1 MTDAPPL
8 RRPLPR
14 TSIGAHIRLLRR
26 QSGMTQQDLA
36 NAIGVARSTVAF
48 WETDRGDPD
57 SGTLARIGEAL
68 DVPLEM
74 FLTGMIS
81 RRRQEMLE
89 IDEAMLLDFYRRCS
103 VESRLGI
110 IRTASRLS
118 EAEATGSDD
127 APEMS

>member
-1 MTDAPPL
+1 MPTVSPP

-36 NAIGVARSTVAF
+36 TAIGVARSTVAF

-57 SGTLARIGEAL
+57 PAILSRIGEAL
-68 DVPLEM
+68 DVPVEI

-81 RRRQEMLE
+81 RRRQETVE
-89 IDEAMLLDFYRRCS
+89 VDEAMLLDFYRRCS
-103 VESRLGI
+103 VESRLAL
-110 IRTASRLS
+110 IRTAARLS
-118 EAEATGSDD
+118 EAD
-127 APEMS
+127 AGAETP